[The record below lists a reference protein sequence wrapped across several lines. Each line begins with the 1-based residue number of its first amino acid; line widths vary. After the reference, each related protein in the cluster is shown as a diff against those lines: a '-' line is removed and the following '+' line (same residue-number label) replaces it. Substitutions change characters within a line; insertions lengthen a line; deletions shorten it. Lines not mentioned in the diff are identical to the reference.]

1 MTGTT
6 STDGLAVTTGPV
18 ERLAA
23 LADTAADVLARLEAL
38 AASTFGPAAEL
49 ERAVDELRLHL
60 AALDLISPRHTG
72 VTVAELVDQAK
83 DGPDAPLVNSL
94 AAALR
99 SSIRAIHERSAALSL
114 ELGRLLADTQDVV
127 SSATGGAGIYDIT
140 GRTAVGPIRRER
152 AIG

>member
-1 MTGTT
+1 MTGIA
-6 STDGLAVTTGPV
+6 STERLDAPTGPAA
-18 ERLAA
+18 RLAE

-49 ERAVDELRLHL
+49 ERAVDELRVHL
-60 AALDLISPRHTG
+60 VALDRISPRHTG
-72 VTVAELVDQAK
+72 ITVAELVDQAK

-99 SSIRAIHERSAALSL
+99 SSIRSIHERSAALSL

-127 SSATGGAGIYDIT
+127 ASASGGAGTYDIT

-152 AIG
+152 GVG